1 MDLTVISTYRC
12 NSRCQMCYIWK
23 NPTVPKEEVS
33 VETLAKLPGG
43 FDNLNISGGEPTLR
57 RDLAELVDTLYPKA
71 RVTEISSN
79 GLHAERLVP
88 IVKRYSNIKVRFSLE
103 GNDVT
108 SDAIRG
114 EKNGFESKL
123 AGIRRLKEAG
133 GTDLGFAMVIQDENA
148 QQLAWVYELAC
159 SEGLEL
165 STSALHNAWQFY
177 KNDNYFYDRLKVAR
191 EVEQL
196 ITAMLRTRTLKNWF
210 RAYLNLGL
218 IEKILGHDRLIP
230 CTAGRDFAFID
241 PWSDVWACN
250 VRSDLQ
256 LGNLANQSWEE
267 IMQSARARAVIG
279 QVAACRQNCWMVT
292 TARTA
297 MRSRLIPQLPKLSPA
312 AWVAWNK
319 LKVSLGR
326 KIDFAAYI
334 DYGQVQPS
342 QLVKRTSFLGQN
354 VKAHIKIQKGMTT
367 PAHHYPL
374 GTFVNR

>member
-1 MDLTVISTYRC
+1 
-12 NSRCQMCYIWK
+12 
-23 NPTVPKEEVS
+23 
-33 VETLAKLPGG
+33 
-43 FDNLNISGGEPTLR
+43 
-57 RDLAELVDTLYPKA
+57 
-71 RVTEISSN
+71 
-79 GLHAERLVP
+79 
-88 IVKRYSNIKVRFSLE
+88 
-103 GNDVT
+103 
-108 SDAIRG
+108 
-114 EKNGFESKL
+114 
-123 AGIRRLKEAG
+123 
-133 GTDLGFAMVIQDENA
+133 
-148 QQLAWVYELAC
+148 
-159 SEGLEL
+159 
-165 STSALHNAWQFY
+165 
-177 KNDNYFYDRLKVAR
+177 
-191 EVEQL
+191 
-196 ITAMLRTRTLKNWF
+196 
-210 RAYLNLGL
+210 
-218 IEKILGHDRLIP
+218 
-230 CTAGRDFAFID
+230 
-241 PWSDVWACN
+241 